1 MHSISIKVIHLMKF
15 KKSFFLVKAMS
26 NKQALLLIFF
36 AILSIQISAQ
46 QKHVIN
52 VVPQA
57 NQKVVVIT
65 DNGKPFTQF
74 IFSDS
79 SEKPVLYPIYAPDG
93 NLITRGY
100 PVAPRPGEPTDHPH
114 HIGLWMNYEK
124 VNGID
129 FWNNSFAIPADKK
142 NLYGSIKTN
151 GIAQTKS
158 GNEGILKYDAEWM
171 NQSKDIFL
179 KEETTFI
186 FSANDDERIIDRIT
200 TITAQQ
206 DVSFMDAKDGFL
218 GLRVAHE
225 LELPS
230 KEVRQYVDDKG
241 NVTKVAANSSSTV
254 TGYYLTSEGK
264 QGDSAWGTRAT
275 WCMLYGKINND
286 TVSVAIIDHPKN
298 IGYPTYWH
306 ARGYGL
312 FAANPLGEKIFS
324 NGKEELNFKL
334 QKGKSITFRYRIV
347 IASGRSKLSVD
358 KVDKLSSDFGN

>member
-74 IFSDS
+74 VFSDS

-100 PVAPRPGEPTDHPH
+100 PVAPRPGEPTDQSRT
-114 HIGLWMNYEK
+114 ILCRFVSRMNYEN

-142 NLYGSIKTN
+142 NLYGTIKTN
-151 GIAQTKS
+151 RIAQTKS
-158 GNEGILKYDAEWM
+158 GNKGILKYDAEWM

-200 TITAQQ
+200 TINMH
-206 DVSFMDAKDGFL
+206 SKDSVFFI
-218 GLRVAHE
+218 
-225 LELPS
+225 
-230 KEVRQYVDDKG
+230 
-241 NVTKVAANSSSTV
+241 
-254 TGYYLTSEGK
+254 
-264 QGDSAWGTRAT
+264 
-275 WCMLYGKINND
+275 YGCKRWF
-286 TVSVAIIDHPKN
+286 S
-298 IGYPTYWH
+298 W
-306 ARGYGL
+306 
-312 FAANPLGEKIFS
+312 FAGCA
-324 NGKEELNFKL
+324 
-334 QKGKSITFRYRIV
+334 
-347 IASGRSKLSVD
+347 
-358 KVDKLSSDFGN
+358 